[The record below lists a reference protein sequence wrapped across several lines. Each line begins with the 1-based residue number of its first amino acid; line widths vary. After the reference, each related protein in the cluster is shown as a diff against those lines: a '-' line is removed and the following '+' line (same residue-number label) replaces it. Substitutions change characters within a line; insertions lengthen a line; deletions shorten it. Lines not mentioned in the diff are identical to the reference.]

1 MSMNTIKEKIE
12 PNTDVR
18 IKVDRPQKNIGSTGR
33 IGWLDRF
40 EEWINFLKDVVKILA
55 E

>member
-1 MSMNTIKEKIE
+1 MDTINEKVGPITDLRIE
-12 PNTDVR
+12 
-18 IKVDRPQKNIGSTGR
+18 VDRPDENTSSNSRT
-33 IGWLDRF
+33 GWLDRF